1 MSRESIF
8 LNETSK
14 LVLLAGATSASG
26 IASATALVDAG
37 ARVLAVGSNQDR
49 LDERL
54 PFVQARYECDL
65 GDFAAVKQLAL
76 QIHQEHGSIDALI
89 HLVGG
94 WRGGKS
100 ITGQSDEDW
109 EFLHH
114 SVLTTLRNT
123 SRAFVDDLVSSPA
136 GRLAIVSAEAVLNP
150 TPSNANYGAV
160 KAAAE
165 HWVNAIARLF
175 VKQAENAA
183 AVSWVVKAL
192 SDKSPEEAPSGH
204 TPVQFLAQ
212 AAVDLLEQDAGELIG
227 ARIALPKA

>member
-1 MSRESIF
+1 M
-8 LNETSK
+8 
-14 LVLLAGATSASG
+14 LLAGATSASG

-37 ARVLAVGSNQDR
+37 ARVLAVGSNQER

-54 PFVQARYECDL
+54 PFVHARYKCDL
-65 GDFAAVKQLAL
+65 SDFAAVKQLAL
-76 QIHQEHGSIDALI
+76 RIHEEHGSIDALI

-100 ITGQSDEDW
+100 ITGQTDEDW
-109 EFLHH
+109 DFLHS

-123 SRAFVDDLVSSPA
+123 SRAFVDDLVASPA

-175 VKQAENAA
+175 AKQAENAA

-192 SDKSPEEAPSGH
+192 SDKSPEETPSGQ

-212 AAVDLLEQDAGELIG
+212 AAVALLGQDARELNG
-227 ARIALPKA
+227 TRVALPKA

>member
-1 MSRESIF
+1 MSRESIS

-49 LDERL
+49 LDKRL
-54 PFVQARYECDL
+54 PFVHARYECNL

-76 QIHQEHGSIDALI
+76 QVHEEHGSIDALI

-150 TPSNANYGAV
+150 TPSNANYGAI

-175 VKQAENAA
+175 AKQAEDAA

-212 AAVDLLEQDAGELIG
+212 AAVDLLEQDAGALNG
-227 ARIALPKA
+227 ARIVLPKA